1 MKKLIALFSILLVIS
16 STSLCIAQAPK
27 KVATV
32 EGITEF
38 VLDNG
43 CRLIFYPDKSSSSVT
58 VNMTLFVGSRHEG
71 YGETGMAHLLEHM
84 LFKGTPSH
92 ANIPKELKDRG
103 VINMNGTTSYDRTNY
118 FETLPASEEN
128 LEWAIQMEADRM
140 VNSFVKGE
148 DLLSE
153 MTVVRNEFEQ
163 GENSPLRVLFQ
174 RILANAYEWHN
185 YGKTTIGNRVDI
197 ERVPITNLRAFY
209 RKYYRPDNAMVV
221 VAGNFDPNQA
231 LKLCEKYFGTIENP
245 KSPLPATYTIEPP
258 QDGERSVTL
267 SRVGDVPLVGVAYH
281 VNSAAHP
288 DYASVQV
295 LAHILGTEP
304 SGRLY
309 QTLIEPGIASS
320 VFSQAVVGR
329 DPGTLVAMMEIKKD
343 VKIEAAT
350 KILLDTIQAIGK
362 DGVTEAEVKRAVTE
376 FLKNRENLQANPER
390 LAIQLSEWASYG
402 DWRLFFL
409 HRDRLE
415 KVSPDDVKR
424 VASDYLKT
432 SNRTVGTFRPTKTP
446 DRAVIPNTPDI
457 TNLVKDYKGRKSIT
471 EGESFESTPANIAN
485 RLVNGKFSSGVSYA
499 LLPKQTRLNR
509 VFMRLTLRYGNEG
522 FLAKNRLNDACDML
536 PNLWFKG
543 TTSLTFQE
551 LQDKINELKASIS
564 VSGST
569 GQVTFNVSGRKE
581 TFSEVLKLLKDVLRN
596 PAFPEDE
603 FKILKSQS
611 LTSMES
617 AKSDPRYLGQIA
629 LMRKMRPVP
638 KNNIRYVP
646 TVEENV
652 ERIEKLSIGDI
663 KEVYN
668 RCLSGTVGEVTIVG
682 AFDQEET
689 ITLVDDLLEDWKPE
703 VPYQRI
709 EDQFLVTKKDNI
721 SINTPDKKMAVLY
734 AGTNLKIRDDD
745 QDWEAMFIANNILG
759 GGALANRL
767 GERVRQKEG
776 LSYGVGSMFS
786 ADSLDQVGR
795 FMTQAI
801 TNPKNRDRLVEVIQE
816 EYQRFID
823 GGVSPDELERAKTG
837 YIEQLNGILGKD
849 PQLLGIL
856 HRFQR
861 TGRQPDFLARRLA
874 NVSRLTKTDVDR
886 AIKKLLPLDRIVI
899 VTAGDFENNPPATA
913 NDNPAEKKD

>member
-1 MKKLIALFSILLVIS
+1 
-16 STSLCIAQAPK
+16 
-27 KVATV
+27 
-32 EGITEF
+32 
-38 VLDNG
+38 
-43 CRLIFYPDKSSSSVT
+43 
-58 VNMTLFVGSRHEG
+58 
-71 YGETGMAHLLEHM
+71 
-84 LFKGTPSH
+84 
-92 ANIPKELKDRG
+92 
-103 VINMNGTTSYDRTNY
+103 
-118 FETLPASEEN
+118 
-128 LEWAIQMEADRM
+128 
-140 VNSFVKGE
+140 
-148 DLLSE
+148 
-153 MTVVRNEFEQ
+153 
-163 GENSPLRVLFQ
+163 
-174 RILANAYEWHN
+174 
-185 YGKTTIGNRVDI
+185 
-197 ERVPITNLRAFY
+197 
-209 RKYYRPDNAMVV
+209 
-221 VAGNFDPNQA
+221 
-231 LKLCEKYFGTIENP
+231 
-245 KSPLPATYTIEPP
+245 
-258 QDGERSVTL
+258 
-267 SRVGDVPLVGVAYH
+267 
-281 VNSAAHP
+281 
-288 DYASVQV
+288 
-295 LAHILGTEP
+295 
-304 SGRLY
+304 
-309 QTLIEPGIASS
+309 
-320 VFSQAVVGR
+320 VGR

-581 TFSEVLKLLKDVLRN
+581 TFSEVLKLLKDVLQN

-837 YIEQLNGILGKD
+837 YIEQVNGILGKD
-849 PQLLGIL
+849 QQLLGIL

-913 NDNPAEKKD
+913 NDNPTEKKD